1 MNEKD
6 WANVFKSL
14 KNKTYL
20 GAIIGEVIEE
30 MPNLRIS
37 IDDKIIIEKEQLVI
51 SNHVLKDYEREFE
64 IEGKV
69 TINAQ
74 TENAIAEVTGQATE
88 NPDGHLHQIKLNEA
102 DYKAKGKIKWTDTL
116 IKGDIVL
123 LIASMDNQLFFL
135 IDKGVIL

>member
-74 TENAIAEVTGQATE
+74 TENAIAGVTGQATE
-88 NPDGHLHQIKLNEA
+88 NPDGYLHQIKLNEA

>member
-74 TENAIAEVTGQATE
+74 TENAIAGVTGQATE
-88 NPDGHLHQIKLNEA
+88 NPDGHLHQIKLNEV
-102 DYKAKGKIKWTDTL
+102 DYKTKGKIKWTNTL

>member
-6 WANVFKSL
+6 WASVFKSL

-74 TENAIAEVTGQATE
+74 TENAIAGVTGQATE
-88 NPDGHLHQIKLNEA
+88 NVNCSSVCE
-102 DYKAKGKIKWTDTL
+102 
-116 IKGDIVL
+116 
-123 LIASMDNQLFFL
+123 
-135 IDKGVIL
+135 

>member
-74 TENAIAEVTGQATE
+74 TENAIAGVTGQATE